1 MKVRNVIPVQLA
13 RKKIFTIDEAGKV
26 FDLDRGSLKVI
37 LSRLEEAGWVERL
50 ERGKYMVIPLSARKG
65 EYTLNEFVVG
75 SMLVEPYAVAYWSAL
90 HYHGLTEQVPGTVF
104 IQTTARRKRLDSRVF
119 GVQYKVVKIVEYKF
133 FGVDDVWIDGSV
145 IKVTAIEKT
154 IVDCLD
160 HPEYCG
166 GIIEVAKALK
176 NEVFDYR
183 LLAEY
188 SQRINNSGVVRRLG
202 YLCGLFDTQI
212 DLPGVDTR
220 NYLYLDPTMPHE
232 GETDSSWRLKVN
244 VDLGDLE

>member
-1 MKVRNVIPVQLA
+1 LRRIPSELA
-13 RKKIFTIDEAGKV
+13 RKQVFTIDEAEKV
-26 FDLDRGSLKVI
+26 FDVERGSLRVI
-37 LSRLEEAGWVERL
+37 LSRMEDDGLVERL
-50 ERGKYMVIPLSARKG
+50 ERGKYLVIPLSARKG
-65 EYTLNEFVVG
+65 GYTLNEFVIG
-75 SMLVEPYAVAYWSAL
+75 SELVEPYAISYWSAL
-90 HYHGLTEQVPGTVF
+90 NYHGLTEQIPNTVF
-104 IQTTARRKRLDSRVF
+104 VQTTSRKKKRDLNVF
-119 GVQYKVVKIVEYKF
+119 GVRYLIIKISESKF
-133 FGVDDVWIDGSV
+133 FGVEKVWIENVSID
-145 IKVTAIEKT
+145 ITDREKT

-160 HPEYCG
+160 RPEYCG
-166 GIIEVAKALK
+166 GVIEVAKALK

-183 LLAEY
+183 QLAEY

-220 NYLYLDPTMPHE
+220 NYLYLDPTMPHG

>member
-13 RKKIFTIDEAGKV
+13 RKKIFTIDEAEKV
-26 FDLDRGSLKVI
+26 FDLDRESLRVI

-90 HYHGLTEQVPGTVF
+90 HYHGLTEQVPFTVF
-104 IQTTARRKRLDSRVF
+104 IQTTARRRRLDLRVF
-119 GVQYKVVKIVEYKF
+119 GVRYKVVKIVEHKF
-133 FGVDDVWIDGSV
+133 FGIDDVWIDGSV
-145 IKVTAIEKT
+145 IRVTDREKT

-160 HPEYCG
+160 HPEHCG
-166 GIIEVAKALK
+166 GVVEVAKALK

-183 LLAEY
+183 LLAGY
-188 SQRINNSGVVRRLG
+188 SQRIKNSGVVRRLG
-202 YLCGLFDTQI
+202 YLCDLFDIQI
-212 DLPGVDTR
+212 DLPKVGAR